1 MSDSLLQQALQQA
14 SREALAIAGQAGN
27 AGPADH
33 VVFDGRHPRLLDH
46 RGYALQIT
54 AGHVDVFAVR
64 LVDGSTEGARHHLFR
79 LESGE
84 IVLDL
89 QAGFDGADMQVQV
102 LAVGSP
108 GAEALLVPRTDVHS
122 ADLVTAWIRRL
133 ARLIAGE
140 SPSWDMLEVAGD
152 GAAMIPPG
160 ERRRGPARSI
170 VWVSVESGTARPMGF
185 DPVLE
190 AGSPP
195 LPLTSGMWIEA
206 GHAGCCAQGREDV
219 PDANLLWQA
228 VDRFHLT
235 VAGCVREYLAH
246 DVDRETRRLALR
258 SELATV
264 QTLESFDRLADVVV
278 QRSRHVEAAA
288 DLADPLSTACRIV
301 AEAIQAPFIAT
312 TRPAQAQGGFSGVAE
327 IARAARLRVRRTLL
341 RGEWWKLDGGPLVA
355 WHGEERNPVALIR
368 RGNRRYVMFDAKT
381 GTQRPV
387 DRATAMELA
396 PEAASFY
403 PSLPARPLRFRDL
416 LKFSFQQATGSF
428 GRIAFAIIAI
438 GLLSLVGP
446 LITNV
451 LINSVIPRSELDQL
465 AFCALA
471 LAVTA
476 IAVASVQTMEGLAM
490 LRVEGLMD
498 WKLQAAVIDRML
510 RLPTSLFR
518 EYTVGDFVDRSM
530 GIDAARRV
538 FTGRALRSLMAGVFA
553 WFSIGLMLYYDLKL
567 GLIALLLTL
576 VRALLI
582 VVTSVVRLYYESR
595 YFTQQGKIGGFV
607 LQLIAGIGKLRVADA
622 TARALAVWSKQFA
635 AQKRNFISSQKASN
649 ALGVFETAYPL
660 IATLIIFA
668 AATYLKSKLLQDIG
682 GFLAFFSAFGQS
694 MASIGAWASG
704 ISESLI
710 AIPRITRLRPLIS
723 GAAELSDERKS
734 PGELSG
740 TIELSRVTFR
750 YTSSGP
756 PVLENVSFRIAQGE
770 YVAIVGPSGS
780 GKSSLFRLLLG
791 FEKPD
796 SGTVFLDGKAIDT
809 LDISAVRRQLGV
821 VLQNGKLTTGSI
833 YDNICGGVQ
842 LPLDQA
848 WEAARLA
855 GLEDEIKAM
864 PMGMNTV
871 VAEGVSTLSGGQ
883 RQRVMI
889 ARAVA
894 RRPRILLF
902 DEATSALD
910 NQSQSIVSHS
920 LGNLNVTRIVI
931 AHRLSTVRQADR
943 IIVLVDGK
951 IVQTGSFTELSS
963 TPGTFASFAQRQLL

>member
-1 MSDSLLQQALQQA
+1 MSESLLQQAHAMANQ
-14 SREALAIAGQAGN
+14 EATAHPAVHIA
-27 AGPADH
+27 
-33 VVFDGRHPRLLDH
+33 FDGRHPKLLDH

-64 LVDGSTEGARHHLFR
+64 VVEGSTDGARHHLFR
-79 LESGE
+79 AESGE
-84 IVLDL
+84 IILDL
-89 QAGFDGADMQVQV
+89 QEGFNRSDPQIQV

-108 GAEALLVPRTDVHS
+108 GTEALLVPRMDVQS
-122 ADLVTAWIRRL
+122 PDPVNTWIRRL
-133 ARLIAGE
+133 ARLIAGPN
-140 SPSWDMLEVAGD
+140 PSWDMLEVASD
-152 GAAMIPPG
+152 GAAEIPPG

-170 VWVSVESGTARPMGF
+170 VWVSLQAGTAKPMG
-185 DPVLE
+185 LE
-190 AGSPP
+190 PSITADGPP
-195 LPLTSGMWIEA
+195 LPMTSGMWIEA
-206 GHAGCCAQGREDV
+206 GQSGCSALGSETM
-219 PDANLLWQA
+219 PDADQLWRAIDQ
-228 VDRFHLT
+228 FHLS
-235 VAGCVREYLAH
+235 VASCIREYLAR
-246 DVDRETRRLALR
+246 DVEREARRLVLR
-258 SELATV
+258 TELITT
-264 QTLESFDRLADVVV
+264 QTAESFERLSDVVV
-278 QRSRHVEAAA
+278 QRSTHTEMAT
-288 DLADPLSTACRIV
+288 DSADPLFNACRIV
-301 AEAIQAPFIAT
+301 VEAIKMPFSVPP
-312 TRPAQAQGGFSGVAE
+312 RSVLAQAGFNGAVE

-341 RGEWWKLDGGPLVA
+341 RGEWWTEDAGPLVA
-355 WHGEERNPVALIR
+355 WYGEARNPVALIR
-368 RGNRRYVMFDAKT
+368 RGNRRYVMLDTTT
-381 GTQRPV
+381 GTRRPV
-387 DRATAMELA
+387 DRSVAMELA
-396 PEAASFY
+396 PEAVSFY
-403 PSLPARPLRFRDL
+403 PALPARPLRFRDL
-416 LKFSFQQATGSF
+416 LTFSFRHSTGSF
-428 GRIAFAIIAI
+428 LRIAISIVAI
-438 GLLSLVGP
+438 GLLSLVTP

-465 AFCALA
+465 TFCALA

-476 IAVASVQTMEGLAM
+476 IAIASIQTMEGLAM
-490 LRVEGLMD
+490 LKVEGLMD
-498 WKLQAAVIDRML
+498 WRLQAAVIDRVL

-538 FTGRALRSLMAGVFA
+538 FTGRALRSMLMGVFA
-553 WFSIGLMLYYDLKL
+553 WFSIALMLYYDVKL

-576 VRALLI
+576 IRALLI
-582 VVTSVVRLYYESR
+582 VATSALRLYYENK
-595 YFTQQGKIGGFV
+595 YFTQQGKIDGFV

-635 AQKRNFISSQKASN
+635 GQKRNFISSQKVSN

-668 AATYLKSKLLQDIG
+668 AATYLQSKLLLDVG

-750 YTSSGP
+750 YTQGGP
-756 PVLENVSFRIAQGE
+756 PVLENVSLRIAQGE

-791 FEKPD
+791 FEKPE

-821 VLQNGKLTTGSI
+821 VLQNGKLATGSL

-855 GLEDEIKAM
+855 GLEDDIKAM

-871 VAEGVSTLSGGQ
+871 VAEGVNTLSGGQ
-883 RQRVMI
+883 RQRIMI

-894 RRPRILLF
+894 RRPRVLLF

-910 NQSQSIVSHS
+910 NQSQAIVSNS

-951 IVQTGSFTELSS
+951 VVQTGSYDELSN
-963 TPGTFASFAQRQLL
+963 TPGMFASFAKRQLL